1 MDLAVIKEMITMFG
15 QAGESAKELCIWW
28 ILSRYLPTIIFGAC
42 WSGIAIWTLKAGI
55 NLIRNNIAS
64 EKLSRVI
71 GVYPWNDRQ
80 LKNAIACL
88 EKHKDEI

>member
-28 ILSRYLPTIIFGAC
+28 ILSQYLPTIIFGAC
-42 WSGIAIWTLKAGI
+42 WSGIAIWVLKAGI

-64 EKLSRVI
+64 EKLRRV
-71 GVYPWNDRQ
+71 VSAYSWNDQQ
-80 LKNAIACL
+80 LENAIACL